1 MKSVKWRF
9 YSLASPLNPLS
20 RIRIVLCR
28 TWHPGNIGATAR
40 AMKTMGLSDLRLVAP
55 TRFPDPEADT
65 LSAGATDILEQAT
78 ITDTLAEA
86 LSGCHLAIG
95 MSARPRELS
104 HPAIGPREAAA
115 MAIAEPR
122 DIALVFGNE
131 TYGLSNEELMLCQ
144 QLVHIPANP
153 AFSSL
158 NLAAAVQIMA
168 YEVRT
173 ALHQT
178 PSPMT
183 SQNPYRQS
191 KPATLDEIESY
202 FTHLE
207 ATLTT
212 IGFFDKAHPK
222 RLMQRLRRLYARA
235 ALQQEEVNI
244 LRGILSATT
253 RHKSRTTGDS
263 E

>member
-1 MKSVKWRF
+1 
-9 YSLASPLNPLS
+9 
-20 RIRIVLCR
+20 
-28 TWHPGNIGATAR
+28 
-40 AMKTMGLSDLRLVAP
+40 MKTMGLSDLRLVAP

-65 LSAGATDILEQAT
+65 LCAGATDILEQAT
-78 ITDTLAEA
+78 LTDTLAEA

-95 MSARPRELS
+95 MTARQRELS
-104 HPAIGPREAAA
+104 LTAIGPREAASLS
-115 MAIAEPR
+115 IAEPGE
-122 DIALVFGNE
+122 IALVFGNE
-131 TYGLSNEELMLCQ
+131 TYGLSNDELMLCQ

-168 YEVRT
+168 YEVHMA
-173 ALHQT
+173 ALGSPT
-178 PSPMT
+178 PAP
-183 SQNPYRQS
+183 SQNPYRQT
-191 KPATLDEIESY
+191 KPATLDEIEGY

-207 ATLTT
+207 QTLTT

-235 ALQQEEVNI
+235 GLQQEEVNI

-253 RHKSRTTGDS
+253 RYQSRLPEDPQ
-263 E
+263 